1 MYTCQ
6 NKRHRQFKAYYLLS
20 VYILGLQVDLN
31 PQKPWIIRTLAYI
44 CFPITK
50 AKQLK
55 FILTK
60 FKSKFH
66 LTCEYFPD
74 PLIRVFFC
82 FFFFCICTFMPLAFL
97 YFDQNICSMYRVK
110 AMIFLLYHGKLKYGS
125 TMANICFKRKLQV
138 QIKSIDEQ
146 VFYY

>member
-6 NKRHRQFKAYYLLS
+6 NKRHRLFKAYYILS
-20 VYILGLQVDLN
+20 VYILGLQADLN
-31 PQKPWIIRTLAYI
+31 PQKPWSIRTLAYI

-66 LTCEYFPD
+66 LTCEYFPG
-74 PLIRVFFC
+74 PLIQVV
-82 FFFFCICTFMPLAFL
+82 FFFCICTFMPLAFL
-97 YFDQNICSMYRVK
+97 YLNQNICSMYRVK

-125 TMANICFKRKLQV
+125 TMANICFKWKLQV
-138 QIKSIDEQ
+138 QIKTLDEQ
-146 VFYY
+146 IFYY